1 MFLISL
7 SPVSTAAFRLVDEIN
22 QGMDASNERAVMTQL
37 INILQ
42 GEPDAGAGAGA
53 SAAAAAAAGDD
64 VPRSQLFIISPK
76 LLLDMHHSPLIR
88 TEVVF
93 NGAKVGPGQ
102 GATGGVGAPARL
114 ATRFFDFG
122 TYAKKLELSKQAAP
136 LKPPKAAKAAAA
148 AVDVGADGPDDRSL
162 LGKRARD
169 GSSPGA
175 RAASAAAHGEDD
187 DDDDDPPAQR
197 RLGKAARHA

>member
-42 GEPDAGAGAGA
+42 GEPDAAGAGA
-53 SAAAAAAAGDD
+53 SAAASAAAGDD
-64 VPRSQLFIISPK
+64 APRSQLFIVSPK

-93 NGAKVGPGQ
+93 NGAKVGPGT
-102 GATGGVGAPARL
+102 GAPGGVGAPARL
-114 ATRFFDFG
+114 GARFFDFG
-122 TYAKKLELSKQAAP
+122 TYAKKLELSKLAAP
-136 LKPPKAAKAAAA
+136 LKPPKAAKAGAS
-148 AVDVGADGPDDRSL
+148 VEVGADDRTL
-162 LGKRARD
+162 LGKR
-169 GSSPGA
+169 SPGSRA
-175 RAASAAAHGEDD
+175 AASAAARGDGDGDGDDD
-187 DDDDDPPAQR
+187 DDDDDPPVER
-197 RLGKAARHA
+197 RMSKGARHA